1 MSKHTLN
8 GRRRKVIK
16 TSGFRAR
23 IETKTGRKILKNRR
37 RKGRKRLTIQKKR
50 KTKGFCLNKKEFYE
64 IIKNS
69 KRIKNFYRSK
79 ICISNIIDTNTT

>member
-23 IETKTGRKILKNRR
+23 IQTKSGRKIIRNRR
-37 RKGRKRLTIQKKR
+37 NKGRWKLTI
-50 KTKGFCLNKKEFYE
+50 
-64 IIKNS
+64 
-69 KRIKNFYRSK
+69 
-79 ICISNIIDTNTT
+79 

>member
-23 IETKTGRKILKNRR
+23 LATKNGRKVLKNRR
-37 RKGRKRLTIQKKR
+37 NKGRWKLAI
-50 KTKGFCLNKKEFYE
+50 
-64 IIKNS
+64 
-69 KRIKNFYRSK
+69 
-79 ICISNIIDTNTT
+79 

>member
-23 IETKTGRKILKNRR
+23 ISTKTGRKIIRNRR
-37 RKGRKRLTIQKKR
+37 RKGRWKLTI
-50 KTKGFCLNKKEFYE
+50 
-64 IIKNS
+64 
-69 KRIKNFYRSK
+69 
-79 ICISNIIDTNTT
+79 